1 MLSKREHEMHVPLGY
16 SIHAVCRLSS
26 SARHQETTKHEDKY
40 PAH

>member
-1 MLSKREHEMHVPLGY
+1 MRVTLGDG
-16 SIHAVCRLSS
+16 IQAVCRLRA